1 MSLLSAAIIEDIE
14 VMCKSVP
21 ASMAYFV
28 FDFND
33 DHKQSCHDMTTSL
46 LTQLSAQSKPYHDIL
61 FRLYSGHNRGSRT
74 PSSRVVTECLKEML
88 SLPDQGPV
96 YIILDAIDE
105 CPNTRG
111 LPSPRE
117 EILGLVKELL
127 ESGPPNLRLC
137 VTCRRECDISS
148 VLDPLNPFRLSLQDE
163 PGQKADIVK
172 YVTDIVHW
180 DLDFRMWR
188 NYDKKLVIETLSERA
203 DGMSVPFFV
212 IILLAHVFCYLG
224 SCGCLARWTTYD
236 TLSH

>member
-1 MSLLSAAIIEDIE
+1 MPLLSAAIIEDIE
-14 VMCKSVP
+14 IMCKSVP

-46 LTQLSAQSKPYHDIL
+46 LTQLSAQSKSYRDIL
-61 FRLYSGHNRGSRT
+61 FRLYSGHNRGTRT
-74 PSSRVVTECLKEML
+74 PSNRVVTECLKEML

-111 LPSPRE
+111 VPSPRE
-117 EILGLVKELL
+117 ELLGLVKELV
-127 ESGPPNLRLC
+127 ESHPNLRLC

-172 YVTDIVHW
+172 YVTDIMHS
-180 DLDFRMWR
+180 DSDFRMWR
-188 NYDKKLVIETLSERA
+188 DYDKKLVIGTLSERA
-203 DGMSVPFFV
+203 DGMSVSFPV
-212 IILLAHVFCYLG
+212 IMLLAHVFCYLG
-224 SCGCLARWTTYD
+224 SSGCLAWWITYD
-236 TLSH
+236 TPSH